1 MPPVTTQ
8 PAVKAALQA
17 ALAARSFISTNHIPV
32 DYGEP
37 GDSAR
42 REAILISTAF
52 DPATMEPLV
61 LRHDKNEEDYTLRV
75 HVWSA
80 IAETPAK
87 TEARA
92 ELIAEEIQA
101 TANAAGTPP
110 FSLTAVSWIRV
121 AGTELVTE
129 VNADGPMTR
138 LTVLL
143 NVHARLV

>member
-1 MPPVTTQ
+1 MPPITTQ
-8 PAVKAALQA
+8 PSVKAALQA
-17 ALAARSFISTNHIPV
+17 ALAARSFITTNHIPV

-52 DPATMEPLV
+52 DPATMAPLV
-61 LRHDKNEEDYTLRV
+61 MRRSKNEEDYILRV
-75 HVWSA
+75 HVLA
-80 IAETPAK
+80 ALQETPAK

-92 ELIAEEIQA
+92 ELIAREIQA
-101 TANAAGTPP
+101 AVDGAGTPP
-110 FSLTAVSWIRV
+110 FGLTAVSWVKV

-129 VNADGPMTR
+129 AGADGLATR

-143 NVHARLV
+143 DVKARLV

>member
-1 MPPVTTQ
+1 MPLVTTQ
-8 PAVKAALQA
+8 PSVKAALQTTL
-17 ALAARSFISTNHIPV
+17 LARTFIVNNHIVV

-37 GDSAR
+37 GDATP

-52 DPATMEPLV
+52 DPATLEPLV
-61 LRHDKNEEDYTLRV
+61 MRKGKSEEEYALKV

-80 IAETPAK
+80 KLETPAK

-92 ELIAEEIQA
+92 EVIAEEVQQA
-101 TANAAGTPP
+101 VIDNTTLGVAG
-110 FSLTAVSWIRV
+110 VSWIRSS
-121 AGTELVTE
+121 GTELVTE
-129 VNADGPMTR
+129 TTDGVPTTR